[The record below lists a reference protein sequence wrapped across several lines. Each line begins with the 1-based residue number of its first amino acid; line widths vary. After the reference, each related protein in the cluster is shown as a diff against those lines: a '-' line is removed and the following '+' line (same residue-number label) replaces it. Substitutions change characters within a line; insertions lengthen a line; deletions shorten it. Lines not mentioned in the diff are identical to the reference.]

1 MKTTIWYTLS
11 PQSSVLEF
19 DKNAFESAIEIT
31 GEQWYEFIQEFSR
44 NDITAY
50 RTIVLPN
57 ISSER
62 LKEVEELYH
71 ITPTETRKFSDD
83 DIHYIFESVK
93 ALPKSRAIRFAN
105 TLSELYIND
114 YQFHTFYAPQCQEI
128 VQTGNKIVDTPIHT
142 YIDDAA
148 YADSVNT
155 DLEVY
160 VNSSVNIEDVLKK
173 LHLNLPYDDTLNL
186 VPGQWRPFAFALKH
200 LGSLDVAYKFFNEHF
215 NTWFTVSIDEIS
227 DFMQFGVAIKG
238 AWIIEKDGGYW
249 AENAKWGITSITDFT
264 IRVHY
269 QVQNEQELVY
279 MVTLVSKKWKEV
291 SFIPWK
297 NTMSETIMADF
308 IVKYW

>member
-57 ISSER
+57 ISLER

-105 TLSELYIND
+105 TLSELYINQHFATIAAKD
-114 YQFHTFYAPQCQEI
+114 GLNQYTDTKSYLKRYITLWKRLQRQTKIIKVPTDPLPPSIWWRAHLLQHTP
-128 VQTGNKIVDTPIHT
+128 TNTWSKTDHTPIINLIYNGEKGFPEYPRAT
-142 YIDDAA
+142 LIGSTWVDRK
-148 YADSVNT
+148 SV
-155 DLEVY
+155 
-160 VNSSVNIEDVLKK
+160 
-173 LHLNLPYDDTLNL
+173 
-186 VPGQWRPFAFALKH
+186 G
-200 LGSLDVAYKFFNEHF
+200 
-215 NTWFTVSIDEIS
+215 
-227 DFMQFGVAIKG
+227 
-238 AWIIEKDGGYW
+238 
-249 AENAKWGITSITDFT
+249 
-264 IRVHY
+264 
-269 QVQNEQELVY
+269 
-279 MVTLVSKKWKEV
+279 
-291 SFIPWK
+291 
-297 NTMSETIMADF
+297 
-308 IVKYW
+308 